1 MCDISMKIE
10 ILLGDI
16 STAKTDVVVNAAK
29 PTLMGGSGVDGA
41 IHTKVNK
48 INGTD
53 FLKNRIIENFGV
65 CDDENYPRI
74 KSGEFYVTKGYG
86 CWKEIYHAVGIRSDE
101 KENFFCSKGKIDK
114 LKKLYNKLLSE
125 FYNKGH
131 KSIAIPIISSGSY
144 GLDEKVARR
153 IAYASVYNFL
163 LKLKSSNID
172 VFNYIEKIIFV
183 IKKDL

>member
-74 KSGEFYVTKGYG
+74 KSGEFYVTK
-86 CWKEIYHAVGIRSDE
+86 
-101 KENFFCSKGKIDK
+101 
-114 LKKLYNKLLSE
+114 
-125 FYNKGH
+125 
-131 KSIAIPIISSGSY
+131 
-144 GLDEKVARR
+144 
-153 IAYASVYNFL
+153 
-163 LKLKSSNID
+163 
-172 VFNYIEKIIFV
+172 
-183 IKKDL
+183 